1 VRRAPASSTGDDV
14 TVSVVEKLGAI
25 NGLYVLDTL
34 GKGLDFTGRPTNW
47 TKYGSFQAGAVSTDV
62 LLIETSDTL
71 LIEGTDELLLGA

>member
-1 VRRAPASSTGDDV
+1 MAV
-14 TVSVVEKLGAI
+14 TVVEKLGATL
-25 NGLYVLDTL
+25 GYGVLDNF

-47 TKYGSFQAGAVSTDV
+47 TTLGRFQTGTVSTDV